1 MAGVSR
7 RRPSH
12 VSDNRGIASHMIA
25 TTVASPIGV
34 RHVYCGLC
42 RLTESRRRNP
52 GERRI
57 TRARLVTSMPSGG
70 SLPATM
76 RRLLEAAGYR
86 LEDRPAGIRAVRPW
100 DHRAVFVVV
109 GLRSPVEVEGE
120 FPGDAIH
127 RTLVYSEDPG
137 EVARKIASERGI
149 EVLAPSNLGPG
160 LGEMLLPAPTAGPS
174 EFDREGILSPIEAPT
189 TVFPEGERI
198 IRPRLGQSEAEAL
211 AGVEGF
217 RYSLR
222 LVPFYVTAYRV
233 RVPNPHG
240 GPGPASDHLIAVNGL
255 TGHAEVW
262 EAGEREVSASLDV
275 ESQRMEP
282 TLSEEESRSIA
293 EEAVRKRHTTSV
305 DHTEQHGGALVIER
319 RRVPPGPEDL
329 KLGPT
334 VLLHVPYWYVEG
346 PTGRVV
352 LDAVTGARALPDER
366 EIDMVR

>member
-1 MAGVSR
+1 M
-7 RRPSH
+7 P
-12 VSDNRGIASHMIA
+12 
-25 TTVASPIGV
+25 
-34 RHVYCGLC
+34 
-42 RLTESRRRNP
+42 P
-52 GERRI
+52 G
-57 TRARLVTSMPSGG
+57 S

-86 LEDRPAGIRAVRPW
+86 LEDRPAGIRAVRPR

-109 GLRSPVEVEGE
+109 GLRSPMEVEGE
-120 FPGDAIH
+120 FPGDAVH

-137 EVARKIASERGI
+137 EVARQIAAERGI
-149 EVLAPSNLGPG
+149 EVLAPSNIGPG
-160 LGEMLLPAPTAGPS
+160 LGEMLLLPPSAGPS
-174 EFDREGILSPIEAPT
+174 EFDPEGSLSPIEPPT

-222 LVPFYVTAYRV
+222 LVPFFVTAYRV

-240 GPGPASDHLIAVNGL
+240 GPGPATDHLIAVNGL

-262 EAGEREVSASLDV
+262 ESGEREVAASLEV

-282 TLSEEESRSIA
+282 TLTEDESRSIA

-366 EIDMVR
+366 ELDMVR